1 MDGLHKPNICFK
13 RCLLFDRL
21 DNHLSQNHF
30 PRGSEE
36 FQDTFDVYK
45 EQTHRLLS
53 STTTFDNNN
62 NIHNG
67 LKLLQKINQFNNGNA
82 LKKTRS

>member
-36 FQDTFDVYK
+36 FQDTFEVYK
-45 EQTHRLLS
+45 EQTQI
-53 STTTFDNNN
+53 TFVN
-62 NIHNG
+62 HN
-67 LKLLQKINQFNNGNA
+67 F
-82 LKKTRS
+82 